1 VNSLDLTDSR
11 KPFSPSTDKQSQA
24 RLAIVRPKLLQYIK
38 QFDSDALLIVQ
49 GNFKADL
56 RLILDG
62 GFVDIEDEV
71 RTGEGIC
78 QPGKLTLSVP
88 NRPNKLAYA
97 KLYCQYHQET
107 DLFWIASTEV
117 VRAWEPK
124 STIASNHGD
133 LEKFLRGPSD
143 SVDWYRVT
151 ESGVEVVDD
160 RHGFLKAELNSV
172 HGPVRRVHV
181 QCN

>member
-1 VNSLDLTDSR
+1 VSDTLDLTDSR

-24 RLAIVRPKLLQYIK
+24 RLKVVRPKLLKYIR
-38 QFDSDALLIVQ
+38 QFYSEALLLVQ
-49 GNFKADL
+49 SNFKADL

-62 GFVDIEDEV
+62 RFVDIEDEV
-71 RTGEGIC
+71 RTGKGIC

-88 NRPNKLAYA
+88 NRPNKMAYA
-97 KLYCQYHQET
+97 RLYVQYHQET
-107 DLFWIASTEV
+107 DLFWIASTDV
-117 VRAWEPK
+117 VRNWEAK
-124 STIASNHGD
+124 STIAYNHGD

-143 SVDWYRVT
+143 SVDWYRLT
-151 ESGVEVVDD
+151 DGVEVVDD